1 MATKIKDTQER
12 PSPPKKPLTAYF
24 LFLSDNREKI
34 KLKHPEK
41 SGPVIVKL
49 CGEAYRKLTDKEK
62 AQYDDKAKKL
72 RADYE
77 KDVAAY
83 IAKYGSLPKKNKT
96 TSNSGE
102 KKKVKKNPKQEIES
116 ESDSEATLESNDE
129 KELSNPKL
137 SKGKPDI
144 KKGPTKVLLN
154 NKK

>member
-1 MATKIKDTQER
+1 MATKIKDTQEK
-12 PSPPKKPLTAYF
+12 PNPPKRPLTAYF
-24 LFLSDNREKI
+24 LFLSDNREKM

-41 SGPVIVKL
+41 PAPIVVKL
-49 CGEAYRKLTDKEK
+49 CAEAYRKLSDREK
-62 AQYDDKAKKL
+62 FQYKDKAKKL
-72 RADYE
+72 KADYD

-102 KKKVKKNPKQEIES
+102 KKKVKKNPKQEMES

-137 SKGKPDI
+137 SKGKPEI